1 MYMFCTLNAYG
12 ISWLTT
18 HTNIVIYT
26 YRLLK
31 MLLIC
36 HNNDVIQWAATTTS
50 VRTTQMSLAAA
61 SRQHFLQML
70 LEALFARAPI
80 VETVLGEH
88 QLLQLDVSRQLLLD
102 DVDVTARRLGGR
114 SLAAEVV
121 AKRIAQQLLF
131 VAAEVRPRR

>member
-1 MYMFCTLNAYG
+1 
-12 ISWLTT
+12 
-18 HTNIVIYT
+18 
-26 YRLLK
+26 
-31 MLLIC
+31 
-36 HNNDVIQWAATTTS
+36 
-50 VRTTQMSLAAA
+50 MSLAAA